1 MLKRFVAFAFVSAS
15 LALAGEHWN
24 VDAGDVSMKFLSM
37 QVSARSAA
45 LSGAGT
51 ADAKSPSEISRNPL
65 AMGAVQESEAG
76 VNHVIFPENT
86 ADDFST
92 AYFALP
98 FTLFD
103 FPLTFSAGAEYL
115 GYDEIEG
122 RDEEGFKNTAP
133 TPGPYRQASV
143 TAARH
148 SAGPSPQGLPRRPST
163 TRPPSRSSAT
173 SAAPTS
179 SANTSPWAP
188 PSRTSAT

>member
-103 FPLTFSAGAEYL
+103 FPLTLFDHIVIAAG
-115 GYDEIEG
+115 IN
-122 RDEEGFKNTAP
+122 F
-133 TPGPYRQASV
+133 
-143 TAARH
+143 
-148 SAGPSPQGLPRRPST
+148 RRPAKGDPIGNIHGLSHCFILICIKQY
-163 TRPPSRSSAT
+163 
-173 SAAPTS
+173 
-179 SANTSPWAP
+179 
-188 PSRTSAT
+188 